1 MRLIA
6 DCLITSFPSTLGQAG
21 CSDGR
26 KKLTTQPRAS
36 HAIRSSVAGV
46 ADPGPVSHG
55 FTHSSEPDYRSSL
68 TGCSSH
74 RFSERSVVSVICEDL
89 RKSVDNPSGRDGLGC
104 PISLRRSRFRL
115 QRFRFTIPRRRIGDQ
130 RFKKMMRG
138 MGHVI
143 DRAIECFFV
152 CARWL
157 CKSGK
162 LPNKLERRSANLV
175 IRRWWRK
182 IMQGLDGSTHV

>member
-1 MRLIA
+1 M
-6 DCLITSFPSTLGQAG
+6 
-21 CSDGR
+21 
-26 KKLTTQPRAS
+26 K
-36 HAIRSSVAGV
+36 
-46 ADPGPVSHG
+46 
-55 FTHSSEPDYRSSL
+55 
-68 TGCSSH
+68 
-74 RFSERSVVSVICEDL
+74 SVVFCNL
-89 RKSVDNPSGRDGLGC
+89 RRSAKSVDNPLGRDGLGC

-115 QRFRFTIPRRRIGDQ
+115 QRFRFAIPRRRIGDQ

-143 DRAIECFFV
+143 HRAIECFFV

-175 IRRWWRK
+175 IRRWWLK
-182 IMQGLDGSTHV
+182 NYAGS